1 MLGDLSQSP
10 ALRTVDF
17 VDKITGRLFR
27 ERTDSRTHDWEDVA
41 GRRVASLVESGCE
54 VFCKYFE
61 DAEPGW
67 LDVALV
73 KLLTAPREDEKCLL
87 LFLAPVSPLK
97 S

>member
-1 MLGDLSQSP
+1 M
-10 ALRTVDF
+10 
-17 VDKITGRLFR
+17 
-27 ERTDSRTHDWEDVA
+27 
-41 GRRVASLVESGCE
+41 ASLVESGCE
-54 VFCKYFE
+54 VFRKYFE

-87 LFLAPVSPLK
+87 LFLEPASPLK